1 MKKLL
6 VVLLALTCLSALSFA
21 DGVTV
26 GMDFAR
32 SQFSVAG
39 QVTPAGGTAGDIVQG
54 ALDPT
59 ADFPSNQQ
67 RIDVQLAWSSDHA
80 AMNLTG
86 YIGHTN
92 AQPLEF
98 VNAYGTL
105 KLVPDMFKLI
115 IGRVAGDGFDAFRWD
130 SAHPIHDVDNSSVG
144 RFAGWGIIAD
154 LAPKDSGLEVA
165 LFAKDGDAA
174 AVVPN
179 AVSLPIMQSLD
190 NYGIG
195 ASYTLPNLV
204 TIQAGSQ
211 AMGTVVAPFVDGAAK
226 RNIFAGV
233 KLLAVPNL
241 SLFDSFFY
249 RGFDLPTA
257 LTIYSDELAASY
269 TMGPLTAIIAVLYS
283 SDNTLGTSSVA
294 TGLQIFPEV
303 YYNLGAIT
311 VGLYAGYQMASIQ
324 GISNNGST
332 IDVEPY
338 VKLNDFGLRISFHY
352 QSTTLVGAT
361 NATSTWEI
369 PILIDWGF

>member
-32 SQFSVAG
+32 SQFNLAS
-39 QVTPAGGTAGDIVQG
+39 QVGSGDISQG
-54 ALDPT
+54 AVDPT
-59 ADFPSNQQ
+59 GDFPSNQH

-92 AQPLEF
+92 TNPIEF

-105 KLVPDMFKLI
+105 KLVPDMFKVL
-115 IGRVAGDGFDAFRWD
+115 IGRMAGDGFDAFRWD
-130 SAHPIHDVDNSSVG
+130 SAHPIHDVDNNSIG

-165 LFAKDGDAA
+165 LFLKDGDAA
-174 AVVPN
+174 ATAPN
-179 AVSLPIMQSLD
+179 ALNLPIGQSAT
-190 NYGIG
+190 NYDIA
-195 ASYTLPNLV
+195 ASYTVPNLLTV
-204 TIQAGSQ
+204 QAGSTTF
-211 AMGTVVAPFVDGAAK
+211 ATASVPYTAGMSD

-233 KLLAVPNL
+233 KLLMVPNL
-241 SLFDSFFY
+241 TLFDSFWY
-249 RGFDLPTA
+249 KGFDVQPTA
-257 LTIYSDELAASY
+257 LTIWKDELAAQY
-269 TMGPLTAIIAVLYS
+269 VMGPLTIVLAVLYG

-294 TGLQIFPEV
+294 TLLQIYPEV
-303 YYNLGAIT
+303 YYNMGMIT
-311 VGLYAGYQMASIQ
+311 LGLYAGYEMDSIQ
-324 GISNNGST
+324 GVTNNGSV

-338 VKLNDFGLRISFHY
+338 IKLNDFGLRLSFHY
-352 QSTTLVGAT
+352 QSKTLVG
-361 NATSTWEI
+361 STTA
-369 PILIDWGF
+369 DRKSVV

>member
-80 AMNLTG
+80 AINLTG